1 MSFLFI
7 FLGIF
12 ILILIIY
19 YFNPSVDCFANDIR
33 ISSMNEI
40 DNIKS
45 NYNDIKSLYANG
57 TPKNDIIVLQKKNNI
72 KTSFD
77 NIEKSLI
84 SNNDKFLL
92 SNNFYDINRYLDN
105 TNDTEVDKIIANITE
120 IIMKATSD
128 TSYKSNVITD
138 ELNKDFNHLN
148 DIYKFIYIDKLY
160 NYDAKKEE
168 INNLNKKI
176 VDNLILLI
184 GYTNIYKYG
193 IDIILN
199 ITLKQAYENNNMLEI
214 NNNQNSF
221 REKLN
226 LVEKQD
232 YVPSEVQ
239 PVDTIETSAPINLYQ
254 NNLNI
259 DMVKKDF
266 NDIYNSFQMINN
278 IYKNKKFDLDVF
290 IASLNNIIY
299 AALDNIANYY
309 QYNNEYKNKII
320 AIKNTIIKPML
331 DTELKNNYLQND
343 EIKINNSKIDFSNNI
358 DEIKNMIANI
368 TKNDLCLN
376 NIINDL
382 FANKYPIIINKIEYC
397 DKL

>member
-45 NYNDIKSLYANG
+45 NYNDIKSLYTNG
-57 TPKNDIIVLQKKNNI
+57 TPKNDIIILQKKNNI

-120 IIMKATSD
+120 IVMKATSD

-239 PVDTIETSAPINLYQ
+239 PADTIETSAPINLYQ

-259 DMVKKDF
+259 DTVKKDF

-343 EIKINNSKIDFSNNI
+343 EIKIYNSKIDFSNNI

>member
-1 MSFLFI
+1 
-7 FLGIF
+7 
-12 ILILIIY
+12 
-19 YFNPSVDCFANDIR
+19 
-33 ISSMNEI
+33 MNEI